1 LDAAGIGEEQSKVSR
16 AIVSVGTGEK
26 YCSNLLRLKHSL
38 LDFRGTLKFWRD
50 ELPPGSPPHADVPY
64 AFKVW
69 ALKCAI
75 DEGFEQILWLDS
87 SIVVTRPLDRIWSL
101 LDDRGYWFSKNF
113 PHGPIAPSSLPW
125 KCGQWCADSAL
136 GPLGISREVSL
147 DIDLVIGGAFGL
159 DVHRASSRRLFD
171 ELLRLA
177 RDGAAFRGS
186 WDNEGGRASSSRIVL
201 GHRHDQTVLSVLAW
215 RQAMELTTP
224 PDCIVDGARPSTNTV
239 FEIVR

>member
-1 LDAAGIGEEQSKVSR
+1 MSR
-16 AIVSVGTGEK
+16 AIVSVGTGER
-26 YCSNLLRLKHSL
+26 YRDNLLRLEHGL

-64 AFKVW
+64 AFKAW
-69 ALKCAI
+69 ALKHVI
-75 DEGFEQILWLDS
+75 DAGFEQVLWLDS
-87 SIVVTRPLDRIWSL
+87 SIVPMRPLDKIWSL
-101 LDDRGYWFSKNF
+101 LDERGYWFSKNF
-113 PHGPIAPSSLPW
+113 PHGPITTSSIPW

-136 GPLGISREVSL
+136 GPLGISRGMSF

-159 DVHRASSRRLFD
+159 DVHRASSRYMFD

-177 RDGAAFRGS
+177 RDGATFRGP
-186 WDNEGGRASSSRIVL
+186 WDNEGGRASSSRAVL

-224 PDCIVDGARPSTNTV
+224 PDCIVDGARPSSDTV